1 MRAGLATIQ
10 QTLTTEAA
18 AVLNRAIA
26 EASRRR
32 HGQTTPLH
40 VAATL
45 LATPTGLLR
54 QACARSHPLSSH
66 PLQCRALELCFSV
79 ALDRL
84 PASSGADPVSDPP
97 LSNALM
103 AALKRAQAHQRRGC
117 PDQQQAPLLAVK
129 VELEQLVVSILDDPS
144 VSRVMREASFSSPAV
159 KAAIEQSLTSPS
171 PVANSLP
178 SPTATAA
185 GFGLSPGALPPSRNL
200 YVSPRLQQQQ
210 QPQRREEV
218 KKVLE
223 ILTRTKKHN
232 PVLVGDTDPDA
243 VKREVLLMI
252 ERRELGSHTLP
263 ALLLAQVITLEREFS
278 SSDRSLIPSKIR
290 ELGGL
295 VEARIQA
302 SAINGGG
309 GVILD
314 LGDLKWLVESPGG
327 YGQSVSSGPIQ
338 LQQRQ
343 VVSEMS
349 REVVAEMGRLLQRFG
364 EGGGNGGRVWVVG
377 TATCATYL
385 RCQVYFP
392 SMEVDWDLQAV
403 PVAPRS
409 VLTGLFPRF
418 GGNGILSSSVESLS
432 PLKGFQAMSPDNI
445 PPCRPPE
452 RTNSSH
458 QISLCKLC
466 TENYER
472 ELAKLVS
479 SEFEKSSSESRP
491 ESRQALPHWLQ
502 LGTPNCTKTISDQP
516 QTKGQE
522 LRKQRNEELLNKWHV
537 TCVRLHRNSHLL
549 AATTERPLAPTFPL
563 LSANTP
569 SVRPQQT
576 FQTRLTLSPR
586 SIDPL
591 RMSSD
596 PDLQL
601 NSSSERP
608 MSPPGS
614 PVRTDLVLGQSKA
627 LSNSLEVTRRERVKD
642 FPGCMKDLI
651 SDQPRD
657 KIGGNSDTNSLKRL
671 FKGLMECIEWQ
682 PEAASSV
689 AGTVMQCRSGNGK
702 RRGLGP
708 KADTW
713 LLFLGPDKVGK
724 RKMAY
729 ALSELVF
736 DTRPITIHLGSPRTE
751 GDDGESNMN
760 LRGKTAL
767 DRLAE
772 AIKRNPFAVFVLE
785 DIDDADTLARGTIKK
800 AIERGRLPDSY
811 GREVSLGGG
820 IFLLTSNWLPEE
832 LKSSQDFL
840 LRCEEKILDS
850 VNSGWQLEFSI
861 GGKTGKRR
869 ADWLLNY
876 EGNTKARKDSAGLG
890 LSLDLN
896 LGVATDDDAC
906 EGSRNSS
913 DLTVEHENEA
923 ERFAVRCSTPSNAAE
938 LMELVDNAIMF
949 KPVDFSPM
957 RRRISESISKKF
969 REIMGDGRSIQVDED
984 ALDQLVGGVWL
995 TGATAAAFEA
1005 WAERVLV
1012 PSIQQMKNSS
1022 KNGATVRLSSV
1033 KTGVRVQR
1041 CNAAGDLL
1049 PSSVMIHGE
1058 GL

>member
-45 LATPTGLLR
+45 LAAPSGLLR

-84 PASSGADPVSDPP
+84 PASSGADPVPDPP

-117 PDQQQAPLLAVK
+117 PEQQQPPLLAVK

-159 KAAIEQSLTSPS
+159 KAAIEQSLASLS
-171 PVANSLP
+171 PVANFP
-178 SPTATAA
+178 SSAATPA
-185 GFGLSPGALPPSRNL
+185 GLGLSPGPRPPSRNL

-210 QPQRREEV
+210 QQPQRRGEV

-223 ILTRTKKHN
+223 ILTRTNKHN
-232 PVLVGDTDPDA
+232 PVLVGDSDPDA
-243 VKREVLLMI
+243 AKREVLLMI
-252 ERRELGSHTLP
+252 ERRELGSHALP
-263 ALLLAQVITLEREFS
+263 ALQLAHVVTLEREFS

-295 VEARIQA
+295 VESRIQA

-314 LGDLKWLVESPGG
+314 LGDLKWLVEGPGG
-327 YGQSVSSGPIQ
+327 YGESVSSGPIQ

-343 VVSEMS
+343 VVSEIG

-364 EGGGNGGRVWVVG
+364 EGSSNGGRLWVVG

-392 SMEVDWDLQAV
+392 SMEVEWDLQAV

-409 VLTGLFPRF
+409 PLTGLFPRF

-432 PLKGFQAMSPDNI
+432 PLKGFQPMSL
-445 PPCRPPE
+445 E

-466 TENYER
+466 RENYER
-472 ELAKLVS
+472 ELAKLGA
-479 SEFEKSSSESRP
+479 SEVEKSSTESRP

-502 LGTPNCTKTISDQP
+502 LGTPSCTKPTSDQP
-516 QTKGQE
+516 QTRAQE
-522 LRKQRNEELLNKWHV
+522 LRWKQRTEELLNKWRM
-537 TCVRLHRNSHLL
+537 TCVRLHRNSHPP
-549 AATTERPLAPTFPL
+549 AASSEKPLAPTFPL

-576 FQTRLTLSPR
+576 FQTGSTLSPR
-586 SIDPL
+586 SIAPVQ
-591 RMSSD
+591 MSRD
-596 PDLQL
+596 HGLQI

-614 PVRTDLVLGQSKA
+614 PVKTDLVLGQSKA
-627 LSNSLEVTRRERVKD
+627 LGNSLEKTHRERVKG
-642 FPGCMKDLI
+642 FPGCMQGPI
-651 SDQPRD
+651 PDQPRD
-657 KIGGNSDTNSLKRL
+657 KTVGNSETDSLKRL
-671 FKGLMECIEWQ
+671 FKGLMESTEWQ

-689 AGTVMQCRSGNGK
+689 ASTVMQCRSGNGK

-729 ALSELVF
+729 ALSELLYG
-736 DTRPITIHLGSPRTE
+736 TGPITIGLGSPRTE
-751 GDDGESNMN
+751 GGDGESNAK
-760 LRGKTAL
+760 LRGKTAP

-772 AIKRNPFAVFVLE
+772 AIQRNPFAVFVLE
-785 DIDDADTLARGTIKK
+785 DIDYADTLARGTIQR

-832 LKSSQDFL
+832 LKRSQDFL
-840 LRCEEKILDS
+840 LRCEEKVLDS
-850 VNSGWQLEFSI
+850 VNSGRQLEFSP
-861 GGKTGKRR
+861 GEKTGKRR
-869 ADWLLNY
+869 ADWSLKD
-876 EGNTKARKDSAGLG
+876 ERNTKARKESAGLV

-896 LGVATDDDAC
+896 LGVGIDDDAC

-923 ERFAVRCSTPSNAAE
+923 ERLAVRCSTPSNATE
-938 LMELVDNAIMF
+938 LMELVDNAIVF

-957 RRRISESISKKF
+957 RRRISESITKKF
-969 REIMGDGRSIQVDED
+969 REIMGDGRSMQVDED

-995 TGATAAAFEA
+995 GGATTAAFEE

-1012 PSIQQMKNSS
+1012 PSIQQLKNSS
-1022 KNGATVRLSSV
+1022 NDGATVRLSSV
-1033 KTGVRVQR
+1033 KTGARMQR
-1041 CNAAGDLL
+1041 GNAAGDLL
-1049 PSSVMIHGE
+1049 PSSVMVNVD

>member
-10 QTLTTEAA
+10 QTLTVEAA

-45 LATPTGLLR
+45 LAAPAGLLR

-84 PASSGADPVSDPP
+84 PASSGTDPIPDPP

-144 VSRVMREASFSSPAV
+144 VSRVMREASFSSPTV
-159 KAAIEQSLTSPS
+159 KAAIEQSPA
-171 PVANSLP
+171 ANSLP
-178 SPTATAA
+178 SPATTAT
-185 GFGLSPGALPPSRNL
+185 GLGLNPGCRPPSRNL
-200 YVSPRLQQQQ
+200 YVSPRLQQQHQQ

-232 PVLVGDTDPDA
+232 PVLVGDIDPDA

-252 ERRELGSHTLP
+252 ERRELGSHPLP
-263 ALLLAQVITLEREFS
+263 ALQLAQVVTLEREFS
-278 SSDRSLIPSKIR
+278 SSDRSVIPSKIR
-290 ELGGL
+290 EFGDL

-314 LGDLKWLVESPGG
+314 LGDLKWLVEGPGG
-327 YGQSVSSGPIQ
+327 YGESVSSGPIQ
-338 LQQRQ
+338 LQKRQ
-343 VVSEMS
+343 VVSEMG
-349 REVVAEMGRLLQRFG
+349 REVVAEMGRLLKRFG

-418 GGNGILSSSVESLS
+418 GGNGILSSSVESLL
-432 PLKGFQAMSPDNI
+432 PLKGFEAMSPDNI

-452 RTNSSH
+452 RVNSSH
-458 QISLCKLC
+458 QISLCKIC
-466 TENYER
+466 TESYER
-472 ELAKLVS
+472 ELAKLVAT
-479 SEFEKSSSESRP
+479 EFEKSSSESRP
-491 ESRQALPHWLQ
+491 ESRQALPDWLQ
-502 LGTPNCTKTISDQP
+502 LGTPSCTKTTSDQP
-516 QTKGQE
+516 QTKEQE
-522 LRKQRNEELLNKWHV
+522 LRWKQRTEELLNKWHM
-537 TCVRLHRNSHLL
+537 TCVRLHRNSHLP
-549 AATTERPLAPTFPL
+549 AAITERPLAPTFPL
-563 LSANTP
+563 PSANTP

-576 FQTRLTLSPR
+576 FQTRFTLSPR
-586 SIDPL
+586 SIGPL
-591 RMSSD
+591 QMSSD
-596 PDLQL
+596 HDPQL
-601 NSSSERP
+601 NSSLERP

-614 PVRTDLVLGQSKA
+614 PPVKTDLVLGQSKA
-627 LSNSLEVTRRERVKD
+627 LSNSLERTQCVKG
-642 FPGCMKDLI
+642 FPGCMQDLI
-651 SDQPRD
+651 SDKPRD
-657 KIGGNSDTNSLKRL
+657 KTAGNSDTKSLKRL

-689 AGTVMQCRSGNGK
+689 ASTVMQCRSGNGK
-702 RRGLGP
+702 RRRLGP

-713 LLFLGPDKVGK
+713 LLFLGSDKVGK

-736 DTRPITIHLGSPRTE
+736 DTRPIIIHLGSPRTE

-772 AIKRNPFAVFVLE
+772 AVQRNPFTVFVLE
-785 DIDDADTLARGTIKK
+785 DVDHADALARGTIKK

-811 GREVSLGGG
+811 GREVGLDGG

-850 VNSGWQLEFSI
+850 VNSGWQLEFSV
-861 GGKTGKRR
+861 GKKTGKRR

-923 ERFAVRCSTPSNAAE
+923 ERFAVMCSTPSNAAE
-938 LMELVDNAIMF
+938 LMELVDNAITF
-949 KPVDFSPM
+949 KPVDFSPI

-984 ALDQLVGGVWL
+984 ALDRLVGGVWL
-995 TGATAAAFEA
+995 GGATAAAFEA

-1041 CNAAGDLL
+1041 YNAAGDLL
-1049 PSSVMIHGE
+1049 PSSVMIHGD
-1058 GL
+1058 GP